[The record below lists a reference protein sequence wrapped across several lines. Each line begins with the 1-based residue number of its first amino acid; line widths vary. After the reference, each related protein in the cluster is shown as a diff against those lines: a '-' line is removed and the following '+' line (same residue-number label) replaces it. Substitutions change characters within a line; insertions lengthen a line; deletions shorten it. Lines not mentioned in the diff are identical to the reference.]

1 LSPAVRRG
9 RHSCKLRAELKPNLL
24 SESNPLSSQIS
35 RSVGRWEKGAS
46 NLQPDVEVVQRL
58 LEAAAQALQ
67 APELDPKG
75 VDGKI
80 ARPPATSNTVAA
92 IEAFQSR
99 FTSSVDG
106 LIKPD
111 SQTWHAL
118 LDAAGEKPAVQEPP
132 NQSDVSSNAREFSF
146 PFPILPAA
154 DWLRSPRAFA
164 SNRNNGLRAHAGC
177 DLYFEK
183 GTWIHAI
190 GDGIVIRGPYPFYC
204 QTFALEVDHGDFL
217 ARYGE
222 IQAKTTVKQGDKVRA
237 GEQIARVGHLVG
249 IQVPSDML
257 HLELYDKSAS
267 GLLTITDAAR
277 SKKRSDGISFM
288 RRKDLIDPTPRLN
301 QWRGQLPQA

>member
-1 LSPAVRRG
+1 M
-9 RHSCKLRAELKPNLL
+9 
-24 SESNPLSSQIS
+24 SSQIS
-35 RSVGRWEKGAS
+35 GSVGRWEKRAR

-67 APELDPKG
+67 APQLDPKG

-80 ARPPATSNTVAA
+80 SRPPAISETVTA

-99 FTSSVDG
+99 FTSSMDG

-118 LDAAGEKPAVQEPP
+118 LDAVGEKPGVNEQP
-132 NQSDVSSNAREFSF
+132 NQPDVSNNAGGFVF
-146 PFPILPAA
+146 PFPTLPAS
-154 DWLRSPRAFA
+154 DWIHSPRAFA
-164 SNRNNGLRAHAGC
+164 SNRNNGARAHAGC
-177 DLYFEK
+177 DLYFKK
-183 GTWIHAI
+183 GTWIYAI
-190 GDGIVIRGPYPFYC
+190 GSGTVTRGPYSFYC
-204 QTFALEVDHGDFL
+204 QTFALEVDHGEVL

-222 IQAKTTVKQGDKVRA
+222 IQAGTTVKEGDRVQA
-237 GEQIARVGHLVG
+237 GKQIARVGHLIG

-267 GLLTITDAAR
+267 GPLTITDAAR
-277 SKKRSDGISFM
+277 SKKRPDGTPFM

-301 QWRGQLPQA
+301 QWQAHLPQA

>member
-1 LSPAVRRG
+1 
-9 RHSCKLRAELKPNLL
+9 
-24 SESNPLSSQIS
+24 
-35 RSVGRWEKGAS
+35 VGPWQKGAA
-46 NLQPDVEVVQRL
+46 NLPADVEVVQRL
-58 LEAAAQALQ
+58 LATAAHSLQ
-67 APELDPKG
+67 APELDPNG

-80 ARPPATSNTVAA
+80 ARPPANSNTLSA
-92 IEAFQSR
+92 IAAFQRR

-106 LIKPD
+106 LITPD

-118 LDAAGEKPAVQEPP
+118 LDAAGEKPSLQHPP
-132 NQSDVSSNAREFSF
+132 NQTNTSTTVGEFFF
-146 PFPILPAA
+146 PFPVIPAA
-154 DWLRSPRAFA
+154 DWVHSPRAFA

-183 GTWIHAI
+183 GSCIHAI
-190 GDGIVIRGPYPFYC
+190 ADGIVIRGPYPFYC

-222 IQAKTTVKQGDKVRA
+222 IQAKTTVKQGDRVGA
-237 GEQIARVGHLVG
+237 GQQIAVVGHLVG

-267 GLLTITDAAR
+267 GPLTITDAAR
-277 SKKRSDGISFM
+277 SKKRSDGIPFM
-288 RRKDLIDPTPRLN
+288 RRKDLVDPTSSLN

>member
-1 LSPAVRRG
+1 MSPQLSGSA
-9 RHSCKLRAELKPNLL
+9 
-24 SESNPLSSQIS
+24 
-35 RSVGRWEKGAS
+35 GRWERRAR
-46 NLQPDVEVVQRL
+46 NRRPDVEVVQRL

-67 APELDPKG
+67 APELDPQG

-80 ARPPATSNTVAA
+80 SRPPATSHTVTA

-106 LIKPD
+106 VIKPD

-118 LDAAGEKPAVQEPP
+118 LDAVGEKPGVPELPSQP
-132 NQSDVSSNAREFSF
+132 DVSDNARGFLF
-146 PFPILPAA
+146 PFPTLPAS
-154 DWLRSPRAFA
+154 DWIRAPRAFA

-183 GTWIHAI
+183 GTGIYAI
-190 GDGIVIRGPYPFYC
+190 GDGIVTRGPYPFYC

-222 IQAKTTVKQGDKVRA
+222 IQARTTVKEGDRVQA
-237 GEQIARVGHLVG
+237 GEQIAKVGHLIG

-267 GLLTITDAAR
+267 GPLTITDVTR
-277 SKKRSDGISFM
+277 SKKRADGVSFM
-288 RRKDLIDPTPRLN
+288 RRMDLIDPTARLN
-301 QWRGQLPQA
+301 QWQARFPQA

>member
-1 LSPAVRRG
+1 
-9 RHSCKLRAELKPNLL
+9 
-24 SESNPLSSQIS
+24 LSSQIS

-80 ARPPATSNTVAA
+80 ARPPATSNTVTA

-106 LIKPD
+106 LIIPD

-118 LDAAGEKPAVQEPP
+118 LDAAGELDQP
-132 NQSDVSSNAREFSF
+132 DVSSEPSGLLF
-146 PFPILPAA
+146 PFPTLPAT
-154 DWLRSPRAFA
+154 DWIRSPRAFA
-164 SNRNNGLRAHAGC
+164 SNRSNGARAHAGC

-204 QTFALEVDHGDFL
+204 ETFALEVDHGDFL

-249 IQVPSDML
+249 IHVPSDML

-267 GLLTITDAAR
+267 GPLTITDAAR

-288 RRKDLIDPTPRLN
+288 RRKDLIDPTSRLN
-301 QWRGQLPQA
+301 QWKGSLPQA

>member
-1 LSPAVRRG
+1 M
-9 RHSCKLRAELKPNLL
+9 
-24 SESNPLSSQIS
+24 SSQLS
-35 RSVGRWEKGAS
+35 GSVGRWEKGAS
-46 NLQPDVEVVQRL
+46 NFQPDVQIVQRL
-58 LEAAAQALQ
+58 LETAAQALQ

-99 FTSSVDG
+99 FTTSVDG
-106 LIKPD
+106 LIIPN

-118 LDAAGEKPAVQEPP
+118 LDAVGEKPAVHETS
-132 NQSDVSSNAREFSF
+132 NQPDISNTQEFSF
-146 PFPILPAA
+146 PFPTLPAA
-154 DWLRSPRAFA
+154 DWIRSPRAFA

-190 GDGIVIRGPYPFYC
+190 GDGTVIRGPYPFYC

-237 GEQIARVGHLVG
+237 GEQIAQVGHLIG

-257 HLELYDKSAS
+257 HFELYDKSAS
-267 GLLTITDAAR
+267 GPLTITDTAR
-277 SKKRSDGISFM
+277 SKKRSDGIPFM
-288 RRKDLIDPTPRLN
+288 RRKDLIDPTLRLN
-301 QWRGQLPQA
+301 QWQAKLPQA

>member
-1 LSPAVRRG
+1 M
-9 RHSCKLRAELKPNLL
+9 
-24 SESNPLSSQIS
+24 
-35 RSVGRWEKGAS
+35 
-46 NLQPDVEVVQRL
+46 
-58 LEAAAQALQ
+58 EAAAQALQ

-80 ARPPATSNTVAA
+80 ARPPATSNTLTA

-106 LIKPD
+106 VIKPD

-118 LDAAGEKPAVQEPP
+118 LGVVSEKPEIQEPP
-132 NQSDVSSNAREFSF
+132 NEPDVSNDAHEFFF
-146 PFPILPAA
+146 PFRRLPAS
-154 DWLRSPRAFA
+154 DWTRSPRAFA

-190 GDGIVIRGPYPFYC
+190 GDGTVTRGPYPFYC

-222 IQAKTTVKQGDKVRA
+222 IQARTAVKEGDSVHA
-237 GEQIARVGHLVG
+237 GEQIAKVGHLVG
-249 IQVPSDML
+249 IQVPGDML

-267 GLLTITDAAR
+267 GPLTIPDPAR
-277 SKKRSDGISFM
+277 SKRRGDGTPFM
-288 RRKDLIDPTPRLN
+288 RREDLIDPTTKLN
-301 QWRGQLPQA
+301 QWQVHLPQA

>member
-1 LSPAVRRG
+1 M
-9 RHSCKLRAELKPNLL
+9 
-24 SESNPLSSQIS
+24 SSQLFA
-35 RSVGRWEKGAS
+35 SVGRWERGAR

-80 ARPPATSNTVAA
+80 ARPPATSNTVTA

-106 LIKPD
+106 LIMPD
-111 SQTWHAL
+111 SQAWHAL
-118 LDAAGEKPAVQEPP
+118 LDAVGEKPAVPETP
-132 NQSDVSSNAREFSF
+132 NQPDVSNTGEFSF
-146 PFPILPAA
+146 PFPTLPAA
-154 DWLRSPRAFA
+154 DWIRSPRAFA

-183 GTWIHAI
+183 GTWIYAI
-190 GDGIVIRGPYPFYC
+190 GDGTVTRGPYPFYC

-222 IQAKTTVKQGDKVRA
+222 IQAKTTVKEGDKVRA
-237 GEQIARVGHLVG
+237 GAQIAKVGHLIG
-249 IQVPSDML
+249 IRVPSDML

-267 GLLTITDAAR
+267 GPLTITDTAR
-277 SKKRSDGISFM
+277 SRKRSDGIPFM
-288 RRKDLIDPTPRLN
+288 RRKDLIDPTARLN
-301 QWRGQLPQA
+301 QWQGQLPQA